1 MVAVA
6 SSNPHPRALVAL
18 RLRRPSSPNPRRRA
32 YANVLRR
39 LDHRQE
45 VGLLKPALD
54 RAQTDRGSIGSL
66 RLSAFGPEHVR
77 SDLPLFE
84 RCCHAQYFS
93 VVGVKSDN
101 GESIFAGMSPS
112 NGLL

>member
-6 SSNPHPRALVAL
+6 SSNPHPGALVAL
-18 RLRRPSSPNPRRRA
+18 RLRRPSSLNPRRRA
-32 YANVLRR
+32 QANVRRR

-54 RAQTDRGSIGSL
+54 RAQTDPGSIGSL

-77 SDLPLFE
+77 SDLALFE
-84 RCCHAQYFS
+84 RCCHTQYFS
-93 VVGVKSDN
+93 AGDVKLDN
-101 GESIFAGMSPS
+101 GGPFLKE
-112 NGLL
+112 